1 MLGEVWIQFTQG
13 FIQRNYIDPAFH
25 FTFYGFGWVQP
36 WSGNGMYIHFLAIG
50 VLAVCSA
57 LGLWYRVSTFLMFL
71 GFTYVFLLDQ
81 ALYLNHFYLMALISF
96 LMIFVPA
103 HRAFSV
109 DAWLRPRM
117 RSETVPAWSLYL
129 LATQMAIVY
138 FYGGLAKLNSDWLRG
153 EPMRTW
159 LAEETSFP
167 VIGPLFTQEWMVYL
181 FSYGGLLLD
190 LLIVPFLLW
199 RRTRL
204 VAFAIALVFHLA
216 NAQMFTI
223 GVFPYLA
230 IAATA
235 LFFPP
240 SWPRRFVGF
249 LSGLWQSI
257 RQSPRGS
264 ASERG
269 HEEQRAR
276 EEDGP
281 AAPTRLGARQWI
293 VVSMLGVFLAVQ
305 LLVPLRHFLYPDN
318 AGWTNEGYRFSW
330 RMKLHDMQGRA
341 MFYAND
347 PVSGRTWEVDP
358 LNYLTRRQAIYVMR
372 FPDMALQFSHA
383 VAGSLRAEGYEQVE
397 VRANVMASLNG
408 RDYQP
413 LIDPTVNLAEQ
424 PRTLAPAPWIVP
436 LEEPLPPPP

>member
-1 MLGEVWIQFTQG
+1 
-13 FIQRNYIDPAFH
+13 
-25 FTFYGFGWVQP
+25 
-36 WSGNGMYIHFLAIG
+36 GNGMYMHFLALG
-50 VLAVCSA
+50 VLAVCNA
-57 LGLWYRVSTFLMFL
+57 LGLWYRVGTVLVFL

-96 LMIFVPA
+96 LMIFIPA

-109 DAWLRPRM
+109 DAWLKPEI
-117 RSETVPAWSLYL
+117 RSGTTPAWAPFL
-129 LATQMAIVY
+129 LAAQMGIVY
-138 FYGGLAKLNSDWLRG
+138 FYGGLAKLNGDWLRG

-159 LAEETSFP
+159 LAAETSFP
-167 VIGPLFTQEWMVYL
+167 VVGRLFTQEWMVYL
-181 FSYGGLLLD
+181 FSYGGLLFD

-204 VAFAIALVFHLA
+204 VAFALVLGFHLA

-249 LSGLWQSI
+249 LLGLWQSL
-257 RQSPRGS
+257 RQSFRGTIPRWS

-269 HEEQRAR
+269 HEEQRVR
-276 EEDGP
+276 EEDVST
-281 AAPTRLGARQWI
+281 APTRLRTRQWI
-293 VVSMLGVFLAVQ
+293 AVSMLGVFLVVQ
-305 LLVPLRHFLYPDN
+305 LLVPLRHFLYPGN
-318 AGWTNEGYRFSW
+318 AGWTKEGARFSW
-330 RMKLHDMQGRA
+330 RMKLYDTQARA
-341 MFYAND
+341 IFHAND
-347 PVSGRTWEVDP
+347 PVSGRTWEIDP
-358 LNYLTRRQAIYVMR
+358 MDYLTRRQASYVTR

-383 VAGSLRAEGYEQVE
+383 VGESLRAEGYEQVE
-397 VRANVMASLNG
+397 VRANDVASLNG

-413 LIDPTVNLAEQ
+413 LIDPTVNLADQ
-424 PRTLAPAPWIVP
+424 PRMLAPAPWIVP
-436 LEEPLPPPP
+436 LEEPLPPSP